1 MSTSFWLK
9 NIKLETGYLQDEKG
23 AYTTKTEIFHLKIE
37 GGKIVEK
44 QYSSYEIPKDEL
56 TVDAGGLLA
65 LPSFR
70 EMHNH
75 LDKTYLSLDWKACRP
90 VKNLEERLQYEAM
103 ELEELAPTAKQRA
116 SKMIELLLSKGS
128 THIRTHVNIDP
139 YIGLKNLEGVRAALE
154 DYSGKL
160 TYEIVAFPQHGLLSE
175 NVIPL
180 MKEAMRSG
188 ADIVGGL
195 DPAGIDRN
203 IEKSLYEVMN
213 LSTEFNADID
223 IHLHDGGHLGYYTI
237 DKFAEMVEDAGW
249 HNRTSVSHAF
259 CLGEVPL
266 SQAEEMADKLSELGM
281 SIMSTIPITK
291 SLPPIELLD
300 RKGVNVYLGCDGFYD
315 SWGPF
320 GNGDLLEKLSRYGEL
335 YRKSDEKS
343 LAQSLKWATGGP
355 VPLKRN
361 GEVAWPLKGEEA
373 SMILVSASCSA
384 EAVAR
389 TPKRE
394 AVIFRGKVV
403 AGQLLNSPNGLPI

>member
-1 MSTSFWLK
+1 MSTSHWLT
-9 NIKLETGYLQDEKG
+9 NIKLETGYLQDDKG
-23 AYTTKTEIFHLKIE
+23 AYTTTTELFHLKIE
-37 GGKIVEK
+37 DGKIIEK
-44 QYSSYEIPKDEL
+44 QGSTYKISENEKK
-56 TVDAGGLLA
+56 VDGRGFLA
-65 LPSFR
+65 LPSFK

-90 VKNLEERLQYEAM
+90 VKNLEERLRYEAM
-103 ELEELAPTAKQRA
+103 ELEELAPTSKQRA

-139 YIGLKNLEGVRAALE
+139 YIGLKNLEGVREALE
-154 DYSGKL
+154 DYSDKL
-160 TYEIVAFPQHGLLSE
+160 TYEIVAFPQHGLLRE
-175 NVIPL
+175 HVIPL

-188 ADIVGGL
+188 ASIVGGL

-213 LSTEFNADID
+213 LSTEFDADID
-223 IHLHDGGHLGYYTI
+223 IHLHDGGHAGLYTI
-237 DKFAEMVEDAGW
+237 DKFAEMIEEAKW
-249 HNRTSVSHAF
+249 HNRAAVSHAF
-259 CLGEVPL
+259 CLGEVPVP
-266 SQAEEMADKLSELGM
+266 QAEEMAERLNGLGM

-320 GNGDLLEKLSRYGEL
+320 GNGDLLEKVTRYGEL
-335 YRKSDEKS
+335 YRKSDEIS

-355 VPLKRN
+355 VPLNKD
-361 GEVAWPLKGEEA
+361 GEMSWPLEGEEA
-373 SMILVSASCSA
+373 NLVLVNASCSA

-389 TPKRE
+389 TPERE

-403 AGQLLNSPNGLPI
+403 AGQLS

>member
-1 MSTSFWLK
+1 MSTPYWLT
-9 NIKLETGYLQDEKG
+9 NIKLETGYLQDDKG
-23 AYTTKTEIFHLKIE
+23 SYTTKTELFHLKIE
-37 GGKIVEK
+37 DGKITEK
-44 QYSSYEIPKDEL
+44 QISSFEISENEE
-56 TVDAGGLLA
+56 TVDCKGFLA
-65 LPSFR
+65 LPSFK

-75 LDKTYLSLDWKACRP
+75 LDKTYLSLDWKACRT
-90 VKNLEERLQYEAM
+90 VRNLEERLQYEAM
-103 ELEELAPTAKQRA
+103 ELEELAPTVKQRA

-139 YIGLKNLEGVRAALE
+139 YIGLKNLEGVKAALE
-154 DYSGKL
+154 DYSDKL
-160 TYEIVAFPQHGLLSE
+160 TYEIVAFPQHGLLRE

-188 ADIVGGL
+188 ANIVGGL

-203 IEKSLYEVMN
+203 IEKSLYEIMN

-223 IHLHDGGHLGYYTI
+223 IHLHDGGHVGYYTV

-249 HNRTSVSHAF
+249 HNRAAVSHAF
-259 CLGEVPL
+259 SLGEIPVP
-266 SQAEEMADKLSELGM
+266 QAEEIADKLSELGM

-320 GNGDLLEKLSRYGEL
+320 GNGDLLEKVTRYGEL
-335 YRKSDEKS
+335 YRKSDELS

-355 VPLKRN
+355 VPLNKD
-361 GEVAWPLKGEEA
+361 GEVAWPFEGDDA
-373 SMILVSASCSA
+373 NLVLVAASCSA

-394 AVIFRGKVV
+394 AVIFKGKIVS
-403 AGQLLNSPNGLPI
+403 GQLS

>member
-1 MSTSFWLK
+1 MSTPYWLT
-9 NIKLETGYLQDEKG
+9 NIKLETGYLQDDKG
-23 AYTTKTEIFHLKIE
+23 SYTTKTELFHLKIE
-37 GGKIVEK
+37 DGKITEK
-44 QYSSYEIPKDEL
+44 QSSSFEISENEE
-56 TVDAGGLLA
+56 TVDCKGFLA
-65 LPSFR
+65 LPSFK

-75 LDKTYLSLDWKACRP
+75 LDKTYLSLDWKACRT
-90 VKNLEERLQYEAM
+90 VRNLEERLQYEAM

-139 YIGLKNLEGVRAALE
+139 YIGLKNLEGVKAALE
-154 DYSGKL
+154 DYSDKL
-160 TYEIVAFPQHGLLSE
+160 TYEIVAFPQHGLLRE

-188 ADIVGGL
+188 ANIVGGL

-203 IEKSLYEVMN
+203 IEKSLYEIMN

-223 IHLHDGGHLGYYTI
+223 IHLHDGGHVGYYTV

-249 HNRTSVSHAF
+249 HNRAAVSHAF
-259 CLGEVPL
+259 SLGEIPVP
-266 SQAEEMADKLSELGM
+266 QAEEIADKLSELGM

-300 RKGVNVYLGCDGFYD
+300 RKGVNVYLGCDGFHD

-320 GNGDLLEKLSRYGEL
+320 GNGDLLEKVTRYGEL
-335 YRKSDEKS
+335 YRKSDELS

-355 VPLKRN
+355 VPLNKD
-361 GEVAWPLKGEEA
+361 GEVAWPFEGDDA
-373 SMILVSASCSA
+373 NLVLVAASCSA

-394 AVIFRGKVV
+394 AVIFKGKIVS
-403 AGQLLNSPNGLPI
+403 GQLS